1 MATAGTVLLATAPV
15 HAQFSTDQMK
25 GDEISPCETAPGE
38 QDPLTA
44 SDWAGNFIGLQE
56 AHQFTQGRFPDSDE
70 RVTIAIIDSGV
81 ERSREDVFGDRV
93 LPGWD
98 VYDPS
103 SDGGCDAYWHGTGVA
118 AIAAGTAQGEQFV
131 GVAPEAEILPLRAFV
146 GDEGGDDGKS
156 SMVASLINDA
166 VANGAEVINVSIALP
181 DTPDLQQAVE
191 AAIAAD
197 VVIVA
202 ATGNENLD
210 MDAENVP
217 ADEAKYYPANYPQ
230 VIAVGAHNPAG
241 NFYAQTNYG
250 ENIDLMAPGES
261 VTVPYPGGGW
271 LGGQSGTSFAAPYVA
286 GAAALLKAEFGKDA
300 SPAWIEQR
308 LKTTAIHPPND
319 FNIYQG
325 AGVLNVAEALTAP
338 LAPGEDPAADT
349 VQESTESEAPPTA
362 QAEPSASIAAINADY
377 DPLAFEKSIAWASV
391 GGSILLIAL
400 VLVLKKLL
408 PKGRKRGWRPGT
420 RTPDIVPAKPATE

>member
-1 MATAGTVLLATAPV
+1 MATAGTVLLATTPA
-15 HAQFSTDQMK
+15 HAQFTTEQMK
-25 GDEISPCETAPGE
+25 GDEISPCTTAPGE

-44 SDWAGNFIGLQE
+44 SDWAGDFIGLQE
-56 AHQFTQGRFPDSDE
+56 AHQFSQGRFKDTDE

-81 ERSREDVFGDRV
+81 ERSLEGVFGDRV

-118 AIAAGTAQGEQFV
+118 AIAAGQAQGEQFV

-146 GDEGGDDGKS
+146 GDEGADEGKS
-156 SMVASLINDA
+156 NMVASLIDDA

-181 DTPDLQQAVE
+181 DTPALQQAVT
-191 AAIAAD
+191 AAVEAD

-202 ATGNENLD
+202 ATGNENLN
-210 MDAENVP
+210 MDEENVP
-217 ADEAKYYPANYPQ
+217 ADEAKYYPANYPE
-230 VIAVGAHNPAG
+230 VIAVGAHNPSG

-250 ENIDLMAPGES
+250 ENMDLMAPGEG

-271 LGGQSGTSFAAPYVA
+271 VGNRSGTSFAAPYVA
-286 GAAALLKAEFGKDA
+286 GAAALLKAEFGKEAD
-300 SPAWIEQR
+300 PAWIEQR

-338 LAPGEDPAADT
+338 LAAGEDPAADT
-349 VQESTESEAPPTA
+349 VQESTESEAPVTSEV
-362 QAEPSASIAAINADY
+362 EPSSIAAINVDY
-377 DPLAFEKSIAWASV
+377 DPLAFEKTVAWASV
-391 GGSILLIAL
+391 GASILLITL
-400 VLVLKKLL
+400 VVVLKKLL

-420 RTPDIVPAKPATE
+420 RKPDIVPVRPTTE

>member
-1 MATAGTVLLATAPV
+1 MATAGTVLLATSPAQ
-15 HAQFSTDQMK
+15 AQFDTDQMQ
-25 GDEISPCETAPGE
+25 GDKIVPCTTAPGE

-44 SDWAGNFIGLQE
+44 SDWAGDFIGLQE
-56 AHQFTQGRFPDSDE
+56 AHQFTRGRFSGTDE

-81 ERSREDVFGDRV
+81 ERKREDVFGDRV

-98 VYDPS
+98 VYDPN

-146 GDEGGDDGKS
+146 GDEGADDGKS
-156 SMVASLINDA
+156 RMVASLITDA

-181 DTPDLQQAVE
+181 DTPDLQQAVA

-197 VVIVA
+197 VVVVA
-202 ATGNENLD
+202 ATGNENLN
-210 MDAENVP
+210 MDEENVP
-217 ADEAKYYPANYPQ
+217 ADEAKYYPANYPE

-241 NFYAQTNYG
+241 NFYAKTNYG
-250 ENIDLMAPGES
+250 KNIDLMAPGES

-271 LGGQSGTSFAAPYVA
+271 LGGESGTSFAAPYVA
-286 GAAALLKAEFGKDA
+286 GAAALLKAQYGKDA

-325 AGVLNVAEALTAP
+325 AGVLNVAEALTTP
-338 LAPGEDPAADT
+338 LASGEDPTADT
-349 VQESTESEAPPTA
+349 VPESTESEAPVTS
-362 QAEPSASIAAINADY
+362 EVDPSASIAAINADY

-391 GGSILLIAL
+391 GASILLITL

-420 RTPDIVPAKPATE
+420 RKPDIVPVKTATE